1 MDKADVAWIIV
12 ATVFVILMVLP
23 GLALFYGGLVR
34 SKNVLSVLMQ
44 VMSTFA
50 LAVVL
55 WFVYGYS
62 LAFTEGNAFFGGL
75 SKTFFSNMFDPAT
88 GEFAMAGDIPEI
100 LFATFQAT
108 FAGITCALIVGS
120 FAERARFSGVLVFT
134 AIWMTF
140 SYIPIAHMVWGP
152 GGFLL
157 ERGALD
163 FAGGTVVHINAGIA
177 GLIGAYVIGK
187 RIGFGK
193 EAMQPHNLPMT
204 MIGASLLFV
213 GWFGF
218 NGGSA
223 LAANETAA
231 LAVFNTL
238 IATVAAILAW
248 SFTEW
253 AVKGKPSMLGGVSGA
268 IAGLVGITPAA
279 GLVGPFGAFVIGV
292 VAGIICVWGVNGL
305 KRMLRADDSLD
316 VFGIH
321 GVAGIVGAILVGIFN
336 AQAFGGPG
344 LEAVSMIWGQLW
356 VQVEGVIIT
365 IIWSGIVAWVAY
377 KIADAV
383 CGIRVPEDV
392 EREGL
397 DINSHGESAYHN

>member
-1 MDKADVAWIIV
+1 MDKADVAWVIV
-12 ATVFVILMVLP
+12 STVFVILMVLP

-44 VMSTFA
+44 VMSTFS
-50 LAVVL
+50 LAIVL
-55 WFVYGYS
+55 WFIYGYS
-62 LAFTEGNAFFGGL
+62 LAFTEGNALFGGL
-75 SKTFFSNMFDPAT
+75 SKSFFSGMFDPAS
-88 GEFAMAGDIPEI
+88 GEFALAGSIPEI
-100 LFATFQAT
+100 LFGSFQAT

-120 FAERARFSGVLVFT
+120 FAERVRFSGVLIFT

-140 SYIPIAHMVWGP
+140 SYLPIAHMVWGP

-177 GLIGAYVIGK
+177 GLVGAYVIGK
-187 RIGFGK
+187 RVGFGK
-193 EAMQPHNLPMT
+193 EPMQPHNLPMT

-223 LAANETAA
+223 LAANTTAA

-238 IATVAAILAW
+238 IATAAAILAW
-248 SFTEW
+248 TLTEW
-253 AVKGKPSMLGGVSGA
+253 VVKGKPSMLGGVSGA
-268 IAGLVGITPAA
+268 VAGLVGITPAA
-279 GLVGPFGAFVIGV
+279 GLVGPVGAFVIGV
-292 VAGIICVWGVNGL
+292 ASGIICVWGVNGL

-344 LEAVSMIWGQLW
+344 LESASMIMGQLW
-356 VQVEGVIIT
+356 IQIEGVLIT
-365 IIWSGIVAWVAY
+365 IVWSAVVAYVAY

-383 CGIRVPEDV
+383 AGIRVPEDV

-397 DINSHGESAYHN
+397 DINSHGESAYHS

>member
-1 MDKADVAWIIV
+1 MDKADVSWIIV
-12 ATVFVILMVLP
+12 STVFVILMVLP

-44 VMSTFA
+44 VISTFS

-55 WFVYGYS
+55 WFIYGYS
-62 LAFTEGNAFFGGL
+62 LAFTDGNAFFGGL
-75 SKTFFSNMFDPAT
+75 SQSFFSNMFDPAS
-88 GEFAMAGDIPEI
+88 GEFALAGSIPEI
-100 LFATFQAT
+100 LFGSFQAT

-120 FAERARFSGVLVFT
+120 FAERARFSGVLIFT

-177 GLIGAYVIGK
+177 GLVGAYVIGK

-193 EAMQPHNLPMT
+193 EPMQPHNLPMT

-223 LAANETAA
+223 LAANETAT

-238 IATVAAILAW
+238 IATAAAVLGW
-248 SFTEW
+248 TFTEW
-253 AVKGKPSMLGGVSGA
+253 VVKGKPSMLGAASGA
-268 IAGLVGITPAA
+268 VAGLVGITPAA

-292 VAGIICVWGVNGL
+292 VSGVICVWGVNGL
-305 KRMLRADDSLD
+305 KRLLRADDSLD

-321 GVAGIVGAILVGIFN
+321 GVAGIVGAILVGVFN

-344 LEAVSMIWGQLW
+344 LESAGMIWGQLW
-356 VQVEGVIIT
+356 VQIEGVIIT
-365 IIWSGIVAWVAY
+365 IIWSGVVAWIAY
-377 KIADAV
+377 KIADALA
-383 CGIRVPEDV
+383 GIRVPEDV

-397 DINSHGESAYHN
+397 DINSHGESAYHS